1 MVLMKAGIDFS
12 ELSRM
17 SNNLKAP
24 AKEVQQAC
32 RSVQKS
38 DFDKIIGA
46 NSGERAKQW
55 QNVKRAFYQN
65 CDAATVAVVSPNP
78 DPQIIGKLNPSWS
91 TETAARVKA
100 NASAAAGGKRRRRNK
115 TKMNRKNRSRKTRRN
130 RN

>member
-1 MVLMKAGIDFS
+1 MKAGIDFS

-32 RSVQKS
+32 RTVQKS
-38 DFDKIIGA
+38 DFDKIISA

-100 NASAAAGGKRRRRNK
+100 NASAAAGGKRRRSSKTHRKHRSHK
-115 TKMNRKNRSRKTRRN
+115 TKKNRKNRN
-130 RN
+130 